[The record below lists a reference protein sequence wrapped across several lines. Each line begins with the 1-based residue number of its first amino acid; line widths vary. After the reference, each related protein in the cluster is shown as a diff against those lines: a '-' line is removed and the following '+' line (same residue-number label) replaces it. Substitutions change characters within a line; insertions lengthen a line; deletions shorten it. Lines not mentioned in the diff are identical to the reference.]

1 MQDFIQ
7 LILFILPAYI
17 ANAVPV
23 VLGGGQYLDL
33 GAKFGDGERIFGNGK
48 TIRGFIAGVAAG
60 TVAAA
65 ILAIYLP
72 LPFFANARLQFFGG
86 FMLSLGTMAGDA
98 AGSFIKRRMKIQ
110 PGKQFILDQLS
121 FLIVALVF
129 VYPFVNPSV
138 YEPAGIVFLFVL
150 TYLMHSGTNLLANRM
165 GLKSVPW

>member
-23 VLGGGQYLDL
+23 VLGGGQYLDF
-33 GAKFGDGERIFGNGK
+33 GMKFGDGERIFGNGK
-48 TIRGFIAGVAAG
+48 TIRGFIAGVASG

-72 LPFFANARLQFFGG
+72 LPFFANAQLQFFGG
-86 FMLSLGTMAGDA
+86 FMLALGTMVGDA
-98 AGSFIKRRMKIQ
+98 IGSSIKRRMKMQ
-110 PGKQFILDQLS
+110 PGKQFVLDQLS
-121 FLIVALVF
+121 FLIVALIFVF
-129 VYPFVNPSV
+129 PFVNPSV
-138 YEPAGIVFLFVL
+138 YEPVGIVFLFVL
-150 TYLMHSGTNLLANRM
+150 TYLMHSGTNLLANKM